1 MNLLIWAK
9 EREKETTKIRRVSL
23 NFKNSKISL
32 QKPRQTQ
39 LGRAKAYSMI
49 LSKNI
54 NALISCDTLHAQ
66 TIYLK
71 EHHYIYLVKNVINV
85 LV

>member
-9 EREKETTKIRRVSL
+9 EREKETTKIRKVSL
-23 NFKNSKISL
+23 NFKKSKISL

-39 LGRAKAYSMI
+39 LGRAKAYMI

-54 NALISCDTLHAQ
+54 NALICDTLHAQ

-71 EHHYIYLVKNVINV
+71 SIIIFIWLKM
-85 LV
+85 L